1 MKYDEIV
8 KYAKEKYPNAEAVV
22 SVYTM
27 EMLWVSEKL
36 AKVAGYSQEELVDK
50 NIRDIVQIDIMRFMS
65 LISGSDGETQLIK
78 TKSGK
83 LIEGTTD
90 VRVFMFNKEPYF
102 VTFNSSFKP
111 LKK

>member
-1 MKYDEIV
+1 MKYDKII
-8 KYAKEKYPNAEAVV
+8 KYAKEKYPNVEAVV

-36 AKVAGYSQEELVDK
+36 AKVAGYSPEELVEK

-102 VTFNSSFKP
+102 ATFNSSFRS